1 VSAEVAGFTLEQR
14 PVADVRRLS
23 STVVAAGAYVTA
35 ITAAEVL
42 AAFVGVV
49 PAAALDAALLVALVT
64 QYLLHAEDLAPD
76 AVAARARIFA
86 ALTLVPL
93 LRLSTLAMAPGD
105 PLLFH
110 VVSPAPSLHLG
121 RGMSGLL
128 RPEVAGI
135 PLLMATILAARVLS
149 LQGVLPM
156 SEMRDRS
163 QWCFA
168 LAAIAVA
175 GAVTPLLGLG
185 RITDAHGARDF
196 TVVVVIFFFTGALEE
211 LVFRGLVQGALDA
224 VVGGWAV
231 PMANALFTATYLGS
245 GSASYTLFMCAF
257 GMTCGWWVRRTGSV
271 AGAATAHGL
280 LSVGLLVL
288 WAGLL

>member
-1 VSAEVAGFTLEQR
+1 VSAEGATCRLEQR
-14 PVADVRRLS
+14 PVAGLRRPWP
-23 STVVAAGAYVTA
+23 TVIAAGAYAAA

-42 AAFVGVV
+42 AAFVGAV

-64 QYLLHAEDLAPD
+64 HYLLNDEDATRD
-76 AVAARARIFA
+76 AVAARARMFA

-93 LRLSTLAMAPGD
+93 LRLSILAMAPGD

-121 RGMSGLL
+121 RDMSGLL

-149 LQGVLPM
+149 LQGVLAM

-163 QWCFA
+163 QWRFT
-168 LAAIAVA
+168 LVAIAVA
-175 GAVTPLLGLG
+175 AAATPLLGLG
-185 RITDAHGARDF
+185 RITDAHSAREF

-231 PMANALFTATYLGS
+231 PLANALFTATYLGS
-245 GSASYTLFMCAF
+245 GSASYTLVMCAF

-271 AGAATAHGL
+271 AGAATGHGL
-280 LSVGLLVL
+280 LAVGLLVL
-288 WAGLL
+288 WPGLL

>member
-1 VSAEVAGFTLEQR
+1 VSAEAAAFTLEQR
-14 PVADVRRLS
+14 PVADVRRPL
-23 STVVAAGAYVTA
+23 STVVAAGAYAAA

-42 AAFVGVV
+42 AAFVGAV

-64 QYLLHAEDLAPD
+64 QYLLHAEDPTP
-76 AVAARARIFA
+76 ARARIFA

-93 LRLSTLAMAPGD
+93 LRLSTLAMAPAD

-110 VVSPAPSLHLG
+110 VVSPAPSLHVG
-121 RGMSGLL
+121 RAMSGLL

-135 PLLMATILAARVLS
+135 PLLMATILAARVLR
-149 LQGVLPM
+149 LQGVLPI

-175 GAVTPLLGLG
+175 GAVTPVLGLG
-185 RITDAHGARDF
+185 RITDAQAARDL

-231 PMANALFTATYLGS
+231 PMANALFAATYLGS

-288 WAGLL
+288 WPGLL